1 MLPDNDFNFKYLGQ
15 IEIKPYLKNLEQLD
29 WDKYT
34 YRQHAHE
41 VHAQTK
47 TVPLIWDEKF
57 RKVAFWDDLILF
69 QDLIHEI
76 HNILNNSLG
85 EGEIKT
91 AILINLPQKSS
102 IKRHID
108 FGENFKKNHRIHIS
122 LQTNEKCIFE
132 VNFEQLNME
141 KGSIWEINNSNKY
154 HSVTNDG
161 KNDRIHLLI
170 DFFKF

>member
-1 MLPDNDFNFKYLGQ
+1 MLSNNDFNFKYLGQ

-34 YRQHAHE
+34 YRQDTHE

-47 TVPLIWDEKF
+47 TIPLIWDEKF
-57 RKVAFWDDLILF
+57 QKITFWDDLILF

-91 AILINLPQKSS
+91 AILIKLPQKST

-108 FGENFKKNHRIHIS
+108 FGEYFKKNHRIHIS

-132 VNFEQLNME
+132 INFEELNL
-141 KGSIWEINNSNKY
+141 KIGSIWEINNSNKY
-154 HSVTNDG
+154 HSVTNNG
-161 KNDRIHLLI
+161 KSDRIHMLI
-170 DFFKF
+170 DFFEF

>member
-1 MLPDNDFNFKYLGQ
+1 
-15 IEIKPYLKNLEQLD
+15 
-29 WDKYT
+29 
-34 YRQHAHE
+34 
-41 VHAQTK
+41 
-47 TVPLIWDEKF
+47 
-57 RKVAFWDDLILF
+57 LILF

-91 AILINLPQKSS
+91 AILINLPQKST

-132 VNFEQLNME
+132 VNFEELNMG
-141 KGSIWEINNSNKY
+141 KGSTWEINNSNKFR
-154 HSVTNDG
+154 SVTNNV